1 MSKPKYVP
9 MSVNEI
15 MDCKTKLEIEYGEST
30 SDLDKRA
37 IHIQIECLNTM
48 LKGRKIIKEIESL

>member
-1 MSKPKYVP
+1 